1 MSTEKTTFTTAADRD
16 IHIERIFNASRD
28 RVWAAATEPDL
39 LKQWWARGNPLEV
52 VKWEFEKGGHW
63 RFVER
68 WDGGEMGFEGRFR
81 EITPKDS
88 YSHTFEYDGMPG
100 HVCIETVQFV
110 DLGDGRTKL
119 VVDDLFH
126 TGEERDGMLG
136 TGMET
141 GTNESYAALDALL
154 ARGK

>member
-1 MSTEKTTFTTAADRD
+1 MTTENAIVTTAADRD

-28 RVWAAATEPDL
+28 RVWAASTEPDL
-39 LKQWWARGNPLEV
+39 LEQWWGRGNPLEV

-68 WDGGEMGFEGRFR
+68 WDDGEMGFEGRFR

-88 YSHTFEYDGMPG
+88 YSYTFEFDGMPG

-119 VVDDLFH
+119 IVDDLFH
-126 TGEERDGMLG
+126 TGEERDGMLAS
-136 TGMET
+136 GMET
-141 GTNESYAALDALL
+141 GMNESYAALDALL
-154 ARGK
+154 ARKE